1 MRLKLGEWKL
11 VLPLLGVLAINTLV
25 LEIADVVATSGF
37 VSKVGP
43 AQVPWLWL
51 ADMAATLLLSG
62 FYALVVDRMSRVQL
76 VGLLLGGAALAYL
89 VIQSLLSYGAPEGVT
104 YFLLY
109 ILSDQQLI
117 VFPLAFW
124 ALANDMYTPSEAK
137 RLFPVIA
144 AGSALGSIVG
154 NSVGA
159 GSAVVFARL
168 GQSSSQ
174 LLSVGAALLLTGA
187 AVLWLTFR
195 NRPVRARQSTRGE
208 ANLRGTLQVGMDF
221 FRNVP
226 LFTYLAV
233 AMLLMQLALTFV
245 EYHFLYSIDRA
256 APSNSLLFQTIYSAY
271 KVAFIATMILF
282 QWLVV
287 GRFLDKVGL
296 KNTFLAL
303 PFALLL
309 AASSALALPG
319 FLGGAIAR
327 FVARLVERGWDEPS
341 RKSLQNL
348 IPDERRGRVGAFLDS
363 YFYAVA
369 TMAGCVILLLLLW
382 LSASGRLPPGAA
394 QTIYLGLAGLASLG
408 AIWAAFKSRAA
419 YEASLLDWRL
429 ARPRRRSVLD
439 GIEF

>member
-144 AGSALGSIVG
+144 AGSALGSMKK
-154 NSVGA
+154 
-159 GSAVVFARL
+159 
-168 GQSSSQ
+168 
-174 LLSVGAALLLTGA
+174 TP
-187 AVLWLTFR
+187 
-195 NRPVRARQSTRGE
+195 PVRHAKR
-208 ANLRGTLQVGMDF
+208 
-221 FRNVP
+221 
-226 LFTYLAV
+226 
-233 AMLLMQLALTFV
+233 
-245 EYHFLYSIDRA
+245 DRA
-256 APSNSLLFQTIYSAY
+256 
-271 KVAFIATMILF
+271 
-282 QWLVV
+282 
-287 GRFLDKVGL
+287 
-296 KNTFLAL
+296 
-303 PFALLL
+303 
-309 AASSALALPG
+309 
-319 FLGGAIAR
+319 
-327 FVARLVERGWDEPS
+327 
-341 RKSLQNL
+341 
-348 IPDERRGRVGAFLDS
+348 
-363 YFYAVA
+363 
-369 TMAGCVILLLLLW
+369 
-382 LSASGRLPPGAA
+382 
-394 QTIYLGLAGLASLG
+394 
-408 AIWAAFKSRAA
+408 
-419 YEASLLDWRL
+419 
-429 ARPRRRSVLD
+429 
-439 GIEF
+439 